1 MSRVKPILRNLLLA
15 IVIGFVPSI
24 RSQQAFAESGAGDGN
39 QQRFS
44 IAVPDD
50 ASASDGVSWPDIAH
64 EIASDLESSGRFR
77 LVKPDAPIENRIDIA
92 PPFEQWRGANAQWL
106 VIGRVQKRSSG
117 LFVEFRLWNVVDG
130 KQVLGQQYK
139 IEPEDSPRVT
149 RLIADAIIER
159 LTGEQRRPEG
169 TQDRK

>member
-1 MSRVKPILRNLLLA
+1 MSRVKPSLRHLLLVVMIA
-15 IVIGFVPSI
+15 LVASV
-24 RSQQAFAESGAGDGN
+24 RWQHALAESAGGDGN
-39 QQRFS
+39 QQRLS

-64 EIASDLESSGRFR
+64 EIASDLEASGQFR
-77 LVKPDAPIENRIDIA
+77 LVKPAVPIESRIDIV
-92 PPFEQWRGANAQWL
+92 PPFDQWRGANAQWL

-117 LFVEFRLWNVVDG
+117 LFAEFRLWNVVDG

-139 IEPEDSPRVT
+139 IKPEDSPRVT

-159 LTGEQRRPEG
+159 LTGEQGRRER
-169 TQDRK
+169 TEDRK

>member
-1 MSRVKPILRNLLLA
+1 MSRVKPRLRNLLL
-15 IVIGFVPSI
+15 VVMIGFVPSM
-24 RSQQAFAESGAGDGN
+24 RWQHAFAQGGAGDGH

-64 EIASDLESSGRFR
+64 EIASDLEASGRFT
-77 LVKPDAPIENRIDIA
+77 LVKPDAPIENRIDIV

-117 LFVEFRLWNVVDG
+117 LFVEFRLWNVVSG
-130 KQVLGQQYK
+130 QQVQGQQYK
-139 IEPEDSPRVT
+139 VRPEDSSRLP

-159 LTGEQRRPEG
+159 LTGEQGRPEG
-169 TQDRK
+169 TKGRK